1 MKAFSHV
8 VAAAAFAFGIAA
20 APMAAP
26 AQAQSSY
33 PQELVEKSRIT
44 IEKMRHDGDFPV
56 LTELIAKSKGVI
68 VFPSLLKAGFIVGG
82 EGGSGVLL
90 ARGGSGQWSAPAF
103 VTMGSGSIGLQLGAQ
118 DAEVVL
124 VIMTDKGLEQV
135 LKNEFKMG
143 ADASIAIGPVGAGA
157 EAATTLAVGADIY
170 AFSKTRGL
178 FAGGSLEGSVLKE
191 RADYN
196 RDYYGRAVSA
206 RDILMRRS
214 VNNANARPLQTALA
228 NR

>member
-1 MKAFSHV
+1 MKAITQAF
-8 VAAAAFAFGIAA
+8 AAATFALGIAA
-20 APMAAP
+20 APMTAP

-44 IEKMRHDGDFPV
+44 IEKMRSDSDFPT
-56 LTELIAKSKGVI
+56 LPDLIARSKGVI

-90 ARGGSGQWSAPAF
+90 TRGSGGQWSAPAF
-103 VTMGSGSIGLQLGAQ
+103 ITMGSGSVGLQIGAQ

-135 LKNEFKMG
+135 LKNEFKLG
-143 ADASIAIGPVGAGA
+143 ADASIAVGPIGAGA
-157 EAATTLAVGADIY
+157 EAATTLAAGADMY

-196 RDYYGRAVSA
+196 REYYGRNVTA
-206 RDILMRRS
+206 REIVMSRS
-214 VNNANARPLQTALA
+214 VTNTNAQPLQTALA
-228 NR
+228 KR